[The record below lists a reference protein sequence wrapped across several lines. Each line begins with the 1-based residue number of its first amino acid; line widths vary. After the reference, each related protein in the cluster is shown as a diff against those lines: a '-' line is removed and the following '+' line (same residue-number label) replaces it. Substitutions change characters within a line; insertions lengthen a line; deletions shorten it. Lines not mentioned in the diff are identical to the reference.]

1 MKHQVAIEYF
11 ASHFVIATF
20 QDRFS
25 HEALKKPHKLNARI
39 CHAIETVFES
49 KYRGGSVEFEPT
61 EPCIYISRSEQV
73 CELSWL
79 EASKFV
85 GCGGILVISQ
95 KGNKFY
101 AETEGEP
108 AIQIWAG
115 SC

>member
-1 MKHQVAIEYF
+1 MKHQVAIEKF

-20 QDRFS
+20 RERFS

-49 KYRGGSVEFEPT
+49 KYKGGSVEFESI
-61 EPCIYISRSEQV
+61 EPCIYISRSEKIR
-73 CELSWL
+73 ELSWL
-79 EASKFV
+79 EASKYI